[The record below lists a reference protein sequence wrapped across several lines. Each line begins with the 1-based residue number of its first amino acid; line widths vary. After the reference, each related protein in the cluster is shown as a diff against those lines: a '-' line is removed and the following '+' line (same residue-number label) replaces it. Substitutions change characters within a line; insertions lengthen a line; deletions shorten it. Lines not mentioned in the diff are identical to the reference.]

1 MKRVILFICLAVWV
15 LPLAAQ
21 IDFRESGF
29 AKALEAAKV
38 ENKLVFMD
46 CYTSWCGPCKLMAS
60 KEFVQEK
67 AGEYFN
73 PRFVSVKI
81 DMEKGEGVEL
91 RKRYDVNAYPTLLV
105 LNVKIPSN
113 QTMLLPLRIQKK
125 GAPYIFV
132 WGPQN
137 YSLIALG

>member
-46 CYTSWCGPCKLMAS
+46 CYTSWCGPV
-60 KEFVQEK
+60 KEWLPKSLPKKRQ
-67 AGEYFN
+67 AN
-73 PRFVSVKI
+73 ISIPVSY
-81 DMEKGEGVEL
+81 
-91 RKRYDVNAYPTLLV
+91 R
-105 LNVKIPSN
+105 
-113 QTMLLPLRIQKK
+113 
-125 GAPYIFV
+125 
-132 WGPQN
+132 
-137 YSLIALG
+137 